1 MCGVSGSGKSTIAKD
16 LAKRYDGLIVS
27 TDRIR
32 EELFGDA
39 NVQRQNGRVFEL
51 AFERL
56 KEGLETNHCVIFD
69 ATNLTKKDR
78 AKVLEVV
85 NGVEHKGFNRVCWV
99 NSTLENAVARN
110 QGRERKVPTEIIER
124 QFNRFEEPTNEEG
137 WEIID
142 YFESAEK
149 YFEIQKVYS

>member
-1 MCGVSGSGKSTIAKD
+1 MCGISGSGKSTIAKD

-69 ATNLTKKDR
+69 AANLTKKDR
-78 AKVLEVV
+78 TKVLEVAK
-85 NGVEHKGFNRVCWV
+85 NAGHKGFNRVCWV
-99 NSTLENAVARN
+99 NSTLEDAVARN
-110 QGRERKVPTEIIER
+110 LGRERKVPTEVIER
-124 QFNRFEEPTNEEG
+124 QFNKFEEPTNEEG

-142 YFESAEK
+142 YFESVEK